1 MDLIKLWS
9 EIKAAG
15 NSINGRDAL
24 LEKYAK
30 GNYREKELFL
40 FVDNQYKIVEN
51 KLNDDEVPTA
61 IDEIHIFL
69 TELII
74 KRGKELAYDIL
85 PIIYDYYMTDT
96 CNEEGN
102 LITDFLFSFSAE
114 ELNYNHALQNA
125 FLKACRVNDLNW
137 ALNLLL
143 IVSHSASPEPDAY
156 QKNIRTVF
164 KGEDAEEILEIL
176 NDDSDDSDNYAKED
190 LFMKK
195 FAQTHHFE

>member
-15 NSINGRDAL
+15 NAINGRDAL

-40 FVDNQYKIVEN
+40 FVDNQYKMVEN

-74 KRGKELAYDIL
+74 KRGKKLAYDIL
-85 PIIYDYYMTDT
+85 PTIYDYYVTDT
-96 CNEEGN
+96 CNEEGI
-102 LITDFLFSFSAE
+102 LITDFLLTFSAE

-125 FLKACRVNDLNW
+125 FLKACREQDLNW
-137 ALNLLL
+137 AFTLLC
-143 IVSHSASPEPDAY
+143 IVSQFASPDPDAY
-156 QKNIRTVF
+156 KKNIRTIF
-164 KGEDAEEILEIL
+164 KREDAEEIIEIL
-176 NDDSDDSDNYAKED
+176 NDDNAV
-190 LFMKK
+190 
-195 FAQTHHFE
+195 